1 MMINLRQPK
10 LESGEL
16 KQNPNRDVQEH
27 GSVSME
33 SVMDT
38 VTRVLASVAVL
49 GAVFGLLI
57 TAYTGIGT
65 NVKTVQ
71 ASGAT
76 AVNKVTNQIDN
87 TNFTTP

>member
-1 MMINLRQPK
+1 MINLRRTK
-10 LESGEL
+10 LESDEFEL
-16 KQNPNRDVQEH
+16 NPGSDDQEH

-49 GAVFGLLI
+49 GAVFGLLV

-65 NVKTVQ
+65 NVKSVQ
-71 ASGAT
+71 TSGNA
-76 AVNKVTNQIDN
+76 AVSKVTNQIADA
-87 TNFTTP
+87 NFTTP

>member
-1 MMINLRQPK
+1 MINLRQPK
-10 LESGEL
+10 LENGE
-16 KQNPNRDVQEH
+16 QEH

-49 GAVFGLLI
+49 GAVFGLLV

-65 NVKTVQ
+65 NVKSVQ
-71 ASGAT
+71 TSGNA
-76 AVNKVTNQIDN
+76 AVSTVTNQIAN
-87 TNFTTP
+87 ANFTNP